1 MKVEIDD
8 YLDLDD
14 VSYVIDRAAVASV
27 APLPGK
33 VEKVRNYVF
42 KRPDC
47 LPMLKINK

>member
-33 VEKVRNYVF
+33 VEKVQNYVL
-42 KRPDC
+42 RPDY